1 MRLDNE
7 QTWPDFLQENDK
19 NETLWSSNKPLVIVA
34 ASGIRC
40 MDILR
45 STKDY
50 KDKEKQGKTA
60 KLFAKHL
67 KLKDQ
72 IGRLKAGTKNLKSK
86 ILFCFNIF

>member
-1 MRLDNE
+1 
-7 QTWPDFLQENDK
+7 
-19 NETLWSSNKPLVIVA
+19 
-34 ASGIRC
+34 

-72 IGRLKAGTKNLKSK
+72 IGRLKAGTKNLKII